1 MLALLL
7 PALLVTLV
15 LVGIHAYFGLEII
28 RRGIIFTD
36 LAIGQMAALGTAIA
50 LLAFEG
56 QYVYLSSLSL
66 ALLSGLLIG
75 LAARREANIE
85 PLIGLLY
92 AFGISAVFLLLS
104 RSPHGMEEI
113 QKLMAYDILF
123 TPLPEIGRT
132 ALLYLGLGAL
142 LWFSRRWQGLAR
154 ELAFFLCFAATVTSS
169 VKLAGV
175 LVVFALLVSPALMA
189 TYLFRRRRLLWAW
202 LLGSGV
208 NALAIGVSFY
218 GDLPTGYTVVCIQTL
233 AGLLAGALVLCW
245 PRAQQTESLP
255 VLSERQ
261 PAASRAS
268 GDQSLLQLQ
277 R

>member
-1 MLALLL
+1 MLSLLL

-56 QYVYLSSLSL
+56 QYVYISSLSL

-75 LAARREANIE
+75 LAARREVNIE

-123 TPLPEIGRT
+123 TPLSDIGRT
-132 ALLYLGLGAL
+132 ALLYLGLGGL
-142 LWFSRRWQGLAR
+142 LWFSSRWQGLAR

-175 LVVFALLVSPALMA
+175 LVVFALLVAPALMA
-189 TYLFRRRRLLWAW
+189 TYLFQRQRLLWAW
-202 LLGSGV
+202 LLGSAV
-208 NALAIGVSFY
+208 NVLAIGCSFY
-218 GDLPTGYTVVCIQTL
+218 LDLPTGYTVVCVQTL
-233 AGLLAGALVLCW
+233 AGLLVGALVLSW
-245 PRAQQTESLP
+245 PHARRPDSAAVSSARPAQTALKGEQPLQKLP
-255 VLSERQ
+255 H
-261 PAASRAS
+261 
-268 GDQSLLQLQ
+268 
-277 R
+277 